1 MKIVQISI
9 LAILITSCLQ
19 QGSPGPKQGNVIS
32 VDQTEIHYTVYGEG
46 ETALVFVHGWCCDQ
60 GYWREQV
67 DTFSQKYK
75 VVTID
80 LAGHGKSGTGRDDYT
95 LQAFGLDV
103 ANVVKHLEL
112 DRIILIGHSMGG
124 GVILSAAGQL
134 KEQVLAVIGVDT
146 YQGFQYELSDSM
158 IAQFVQPFRQDF
170 YNTTIG
176 FVHSM
181 FPPGADSV
189 LIMEIAEDMADGH
202 AEVGISAMINY
213 ISTDPVE
220 LLDGLNIPIYSIN
233 SRMYPIDI
241 EANREL
247 YPDFEVRFLEGVGH
261 FIQLEDPQAFNRKLN
276 SILKEIIG

>member
-19 QGSPGPKQGNVIS
+19 QGSQGPKQGTVIS

-46 ETALVFVHGWCCDQ
+46 ETALVFVHCWCCDQ

-67 DTFSQKYK
+67 DTFSQEYK

-80 LAGHGKSGTGRDDYT
+80 LAGHGKSGTVRDDYT
-95 LQAFGLDV
+95 MQAFGMDV
-103 ANVVKHLEL
+103 ASVIKHLEL
-112 DRIILIGHSMGG
+112 GRIILVGHSMGG
-124 GVILSAAGQL
+124 GVILAAAGKL
-134 KEQVLAVIGVDT
+134 KEQTLAVIGVDT
-146 YQGFQYELSDSM
+146 YQGFQYALSDSM
-158 IAQFVQPFRQDF
+158 IAQIVQPFKLDF
-170 YNTTIG
+170 YQTTID
-176 FVHSM
+176 FVRGM
-181 FPPGADSV
+181 FPPAADSV
-189 LIMEIAEDMADGH
+189 LIMEIAEDMADGL

-220 LLDGLNIPIYSIN
+220 LLDGLDIPIYSIN
-233 SRMYPIDI
+233 SRIYPIDI

-247 YPDFEVRFLEGVGH
+247 YPDFEVRFVEGVGH

-276 SILKEIIG
+276 SIIKEII